1 MKKYLVLLSVIAVLA
16 FAVSAFA
23 LHEVPSQEYSP
34 SIVKTAAKSQIEL
47 GGEMRVRGEFNKN
60 LTDFDNDG
68 KPSDNNQKYD
78 SRVRL
83 GVKATVSPNTFGFLE
98 LETGSNQTDTYTW
111 GSAMNSKRG
120 TLDIRQ
126 AYISTN
132 LGKVATL
139 KAGHMLLALGNN
151 LFFDHT
157 REGDDALLLSIPAG
171 EGELTL
177 ITIKLAEGVTTEN
190 DDTNAYV
197 VAYGTPI
204 GVVNLSADLTY
215 LVGHDKSVYDKGT
228 KLFNVGLRAN
238 ADVGGGVKVKGDV
251 EIQRG
256 TDKTSAPDSFGN
268 EEVKYRGYAA
278 MAGVEANVGAVSV
291 RGNAAY
297 GRGDKVDSNGDSSE
311 RYEGFKTFLSDT
323 QYYTFIYDYKV
334 KTAAGDKHTG
344 INNTWYLNAGVTA
357 KPTPDLKL
365 SGDLYFLRA
374 VKAVAINGATDDD
387 GTLDQSKKLGYE
399 IDAKAEY
406 QIDANLVYFVEAG
419 YLFAG
424 AAYDVPTGTPG
435 DNDNSDN
442 AYAVRHGL
450 LLKF

>member
-34 SIVKTAAKSQIEL
+34 SIVKSATKSQIEL
-47 GGEMRVRGEFNKN
+47 GGEMRIRGEATKN
-60 LTDFDNDG
+60 LTDFSNDG
-68 KPSDNNQKYD
+68 EPAEDHRLRYD
-78 SRVRL
+78 QRVRL
-83 GVKATVSPNTFGFLE
+83 NLKATVSPNTFGFVE
-98 LETGSNQTDTYTW
+98 LETGAGQTDSYTW
-111 GSAMNSKRG
+111 GNFNSKP
-120 TLDIRQ
+120 TDLHVRQ

-151 LFFDHT
+151 LFFDHS

-171 EGELTL
+171 DGELTL
-177 ITIKLAEGVTTEN
+177 ISIKLAEGVDTQN

-197 VAYGTPI
+197 VAYGTPL
-204 GVVNLSADLTY
+204 GSANLSADLTY
-215 LVGHDKSVYDKGT
+215 IVGHDKSTFDKGT
-228 KLFNVGLRAN
+228 KLFNLGLRAN
-238 ADVGGGVKVKGDV
+238 ADLGAVKVKGDF

-256 TDKTSAPDSFGN
+256 TDKTSDGDSFGN

-278 MAGVEANVGAVSV
+278 MAGVEANVGAVAV
-291 RGNAAY
+291 RGNVAY
-297 GRGDKVDSNGDSSE
+297 GRGDKVDSNGDSGE
-311 RYEGFKTFLSDT
+311 RNEGFQTFLSDN
-323 QYYTFIYDYKV
+323 QYFTYIYDYKA
-334 KTAAGDKHTG
+334 KTAAGALHTG

-374 VKAVAINGATDDD
+374 AKAVAVNGATDDD
-387 GTLDQSKKLGYE
+387 GTLDKSKKLGYE

-406 QIDANLVYFVEAG
+406 QLDTNLVYFAEAG

-424 AAYDVPTGTPG
+424 AAYDIPTGTPG

-442 AYAVRHGL
+442 AYGVRHGL